1 MIFTTLKFLVFFVA
15 VFFVYYM
22 VPKKLQWLV
31 LLAASIYFY
40 LCASVKYAIFVLMAS
55 LITYL
60 GALILDKLETKQST
74 YLKEHKETLSK
85 EDKKSY
91 KTKIE
96 KKKKIVITLT
106 ILATLS
112 MLLVMK
118 YTGFVLENISAI
130 ANVFHLNFTSPA
142 WNFILPLG
150 ISFYTFMSIG
160 YAIDVYRG
168 EYPAEKNFLKY
179 FLFVSYFP
187 HILQGPM
194 DKYNDLAEDLFAGK
208 KFDYTQAVQGIYRIV
223 IGVLKKMLVADKLAP
238 VVGTVITN
246 LDQYFGINI
255 FLAILFYAIQLYAD
269 FSGYMDIAIGCSKM
283 LGIRIAENFDAPYFS
298 KSIAE
303 YWRRWHI
310 SLGAWFRDYVYYP
323 ILRGNLAQNL
333 RKHFKDKNKY
343 LSNNLPTVFA
353 LAVLWI
359 LIGFWHG
366 STWAFILYGIYHGG
380 IIILST
386 LLAPVYD
393 KFYEKFPRLVKT
405 KIYGAFQIIRT
416 FCLVLGGYFL
426 FCVGDLK
433 PAMQM
438 FSNMFKNNFDGV
450 KILANMTQD
459 SIVSVSIGTII
470 LIILDIL
477 TIKKV
482 DIYEKF
488 RKVPFFLRW
497 PIYCVRYVCSHYAS
511 IRHRARIFI
520 FPILKHRGRP
530 RVCPKKEIV

>member
-15 VFFVYYM
+15 VFLGYYI

-31 LLAASIYFY
+31 LLVASTYFY
-40 LCASVKYAIFVLMAS
+40 LCASVKYVIFVLMAS
-55 LITYL
+55 LITYI
-60 GALILDKLETKQST
+60 GALILDKLEKKQRT
-74 YLKEHKETLSK
+74 YLHNNKENLSK
-85 EDKKSY
+85 EAKKIY
-91 KTKIE
+91 KTKVE
-96 KKKKIVITLT
+96 KKKKIIITLT
-106 ILATLS
+106 VLGTLS

-118 YTGFVLENISAI
+118 YTGFVLQNISDIVNIFGFNFI
-130 ANVFHLNFTSPA
+130 APV
-142 WNFILPLG
+142 WNLILPLG
-150 ISFYTFMSIG
+150 ISFYTFMSLG

-168 EYPAEKNFLKY
+168 EYPAERNFLKY

-194 DKYNDLAEDLFAGK
+194 DKYNDLSKDLLEGK
-208 KFDYTQAVQGIYRIV
+208 KFDYNQATQGIYRIV
-223 IGVLKKMLVADKLAP
+223 IGVLKKMLIADKLAP
-238 VVGTVITN
+238 IVGTVTTN

-255 FLAILFYAIQLYAD
+255 FIAIVFYAIQLYAD

-323 ILRGNLAQNL
+323 ILRGNFASKI
-333 RKHFKDKNKY
+333 RKLFKDKNKY

-353 LAVLWI
+353 LAILWI

-366 STWAFILYGIYHGG
+366 STWGYILYGMYHGG

-393 KFYEKFPRLVKT
+393 KFYETFPKLVKT

-416 FCLVLGGYFL
+416 FCLILGGYFL
-426 FCVGDLK
+426 FCIGDLK
-433 PAMQM
+433 PAIQM
-438 FSNMFKNNFDGV
+438 FTNMFKNNFDGV
-450 KILANMTQD
+450 KILANISQD
-459 SIVSVSIGTII
+459 SLVSITIGTII
-470 LIILDIL
+470 LIIFDIL
-477 TIKKV
+477 TIYKI

-497 PIYCVRYVCSHYAS
+497 LIYCFGMFGVIMLAS
-511 IRHRARIFI
+511 GTVQEFLY
-520 FPILKHRGRP
+520 FQF
-530 RVCPKKEIV
+530 

>member
-1 MIFTTLKFLVFFVA
+1 MIFTTLKFLAFFCLVFLG
-15 VFFVYYM
+15 YYI

-40 LCASVKYAIFVLMAS
+40 LCASVKYAVFVLAAS

-60 GALILDKLETKQST
+60 GAMIIDKLKQKQAN
-74 YLKEHKETLSK
+74 YLKENKANLAKE
-85 EDKKSY
+85 
-91 KTKIE
+91 E
-96 KKKKIVITLT
+96 KKKYQAKMEKRQKIVMTVT
-106 ILATLS
+106 ILGTLS

-130 ANVFHLNFTSPA
+130 ANIFGFNFESPV
-142 WNFILPLG
+142 WKFILPLG

-208 KFDYTQAVQGIYRIV
+208 KFDYENAVQGATRIV
-223 IGVLKKMLVADKLAP
+223 IGVIKKMLIADKLAEI
-238 VVGTVITN
+238 VGIVITN
-246 LDQYFGINI
+246 LDQYYGINI
-255 FLAILFYAIQLYAD
+255 LIAIVFYAIQLYAD

-323 ILRGNLAQNL
+323 ILRGNFAQKI
-333 RKHFKDKNKY
+333 RKYFKNKNKY
-343 LSNNLPTVFA
+343 LANHLPTVFA
-353 LAVLWI
+353 LAILWI

-366 STWAFILYGIYHGG
+366 STWCFLLYGMYHGC
-380 IIILST
+380 IIIVST
-386 LLAPVYD
+386 LLSPVYD
-393 KFYEKFPRLVKT
+393 KFHETFAPFVKT
-405 KIYGAFQIIRT
+405 KIYGAFQIVRT
-416 FCLVLGGYFL
+416 FCLVLVGYFL
-426 FCVGDLK
+426 FCTGTFSQ
-433 PAMQM
+433 AMQM
-438 FSNMFKNNFDGV
+438 FTNMFKNNFDGY
-450 KILANMTQD
+450 KIILNMKQE
-459 SIVSVSIGTII
+459 SIVCVAIGTVI
-470 LIILDIL
+470 LLILDIL
-477 TIKKV
+477 TICKI

-488 RKVPFFLRW
+488 RKVPFIFRWAIYSVTMFAVIMLAGRKAQEFL
-497 PIYCVRYVCSHYAS
+497 Y
-511 IRHRARIFI
+511 FQ
-520 FPILKHRGRP
+520 F
-530 RVCPKKEIV
+530 

>member
-1 MIFTTLKFLVFFVA
+1 MIFTTLKFLVFFIA
-15 VFFVYYM
+15 VFIGYYI

-40 LCASVKYAIFVLMAS
+40 LCASVKYVMFVLMAS

-60 GALILDKLETKQST
+60 GAFMLDKLEAKQRT
-74 YLKEHKETLSK
+74 YLHENKESLSK
-85 EDKKSY
+85 EAKKIY
-91 KTKIE
+91 KAKVE
-96 KKKKIVITLT
+96 KKKKVVITLT
-106 ILATLS
+106 VLGTLS
-112 MLLVMK
+112 MLFVMK
-118 YTGFVLENISAI
+118 YTGFVLENISVL
-130 ANVFHLNFTSPA
+130 ANVFHVHFTRPA
-142 WNFILPLG
+142 WNLILPLG
-150 ISFYTFMSIG
+150 ISFYTFMSLG
-160 YAIDVYRG
+160 YAIDVYRN

-179 FLFVSYFP
+179 FLFICYFP

-194 DKYNDLAEDLFAGK
+194 DKYNELSQDLFAGK
-208 KFDYTQAVQGIYRIV
+208 KFDYSQAVQGIYRIV

-255 FLAILFYAIQLYAD
+255 FIAILFYAIQLYAD

-323 ILRGNLAQNL
+323 ILRGNFASKI
-333 RKHFKDKNKY
+333 RKQLKDKNKY

-353 LAVLWI
+353 LAILWI

-366 STWAFILYGIYHGG
+366 STWAFILYGMYHGG

-393 KFYEKFPRLVKT
+393 KFYEKFPRFVKT
-405 KIYGAFQIIRT
+405 KLYGAFQIIRT

-426 FCVGDLK
+426 FCVGDLQ
-433 PAMQM
+433 PAIQM
-438 FSNMFKNNFDGV
+438 FTNLFKNNFDGV
-450 KILANMTQD
+450 KILANMSQD
-459 SIVSVSIGTII
+459 SIVSIAIGTII
-470 LIILDIL
+470 LLILDIL
-477 TIKKV
+477 TIHKINLYKT
-482 DIYEKF
+482 F

-497 PIYCVRYVCSHYAS
+497 PIYCIGMFAIIMLAS
-511 IRHRARIFI
+511 GTVQEFLY
-520 FPILKHRGRP
+520 FQF
-530 RVCPKKEIV
+530 

>member
-15 VFFVYYM
+15 VFLVYYI

-40 LCASVKYAIFVLMAS
+40 LCASVKYAIFVLMAT

-60 GALILDKLETKQST
+60 GALIIDKISQKQEI
-74 YLKEHKETLSK
+74 YLKQNKENLSK

-91 KTKIE
+91 KIKQE
-96 KKKKIVITLT
+96 NKKKIVITLT
-106 ILATLS
+106 ILGTLS

-130 ANVFHLNFTSPA
+130 ANVFHFDFTSPA
-142 WNFILPLG
+142 WNLILPLG

-179 FLFVSYFP
+179 LLFVSYFP

-194 DKYNDLAEDLFAGK
+194 DKYNDLAEDLFVSK
-208 KFDYTQAVQGIYRIV
+208 KFDYTKSVQGIYRII
-223 IGVLKKMLVADKLAP
+223 IGVMKKMLVADKLAP
-238 VVGTVITN
+238 VVGAVTTN

-255 FLAILFYAIQLYAD
+255 LLAIVFYAIQLYAD

-323 ILRGNLAQNL
+323 ILRGNRAQKI
-333 RKHFKDKNKY
+333 RRFWKDKNKY

-366 STWAFILYGIYHGG
+366 STWAFILYGMYHGG

-386 LLAPVYD
+386 LLAPVYS
-393 KFYEKFPRLVKT
+393 KFYETFPRLVKT
-405 KIYGAFQIIRT
+405 KIYGALQIIRT

-426 FCVGDLK
+426 FCLGDLK
-433 PAMQM
+433 PAIQM
-438 FSNMFKNNFDGV
+438 FTNMLKNSDELN
-450 KILANMTQD
+450 ILANLSQD
-459 SIVSVSIGTII
+459 TIVSISIGTII

-477 TIKKV
+477 TINKI

-497 PIYCVRYVCSHYAS
+497 PIYCIGMFAVIMLAS
-511 IRHRARIFI
+511 GTVQEFLY
-520 FPILKHRGRP
+520 FQF
-530 RVCPKKEIV
+530 